1 MEVKMF
7 IHHTLDTVEKNV
19 NEWLSQN
26 KISIQHI
33 TQSQCER
40 QGKFVFVMSVFYQK
54 QEECIR
60 MYSEKEIL
68 NVQGML
74 NSSFVD

>member
-7 IHHTLDTVEKNV
+7 IQHSLDAVEEKV

-26 KISIQHI
+26 QVSIQHI

-40 QGKFVFVMSVFYQK
+40 QGKFVFVMSVFYEK
-54 QEECIR
+54 KAESIR
-60 MYSEKEIL
+60 MYKDKEIV
-68 NVQGML
+68 NM
-74 NSSFVD
+74 